1 MFELSI
7 GVETPRRWPFDGL
20 VCLRSSNLLKPAA
33 VLRTGIERAGLL
45 SMQSSVIGNG
55 QTGRRL
61 ACCRLRDTLE
71 PRPPGARD

>member
-45 SMQSSVIGNG
+45 SM
-55 QTGRRL
+55 
-61 ACCRLRDTLE
+61 
-71 PRPPGARD
+71 